1 MTKEIDAIITDM
13 VQSVEHKLPADIEES
28 LDHQLQQI
36 ATHKKIQKYR
46 WWYSP
51 ALAAAVLLMLI
62 FMQPL
67 VKQTSPTP
75 SPINE
80 IRTEFEI
87 KDKNI
92 KIIWF
97 QKRDFQLRRKN
108 K

>member
-1 MTKEIDAIITDM
+1 M
-13 VQSVEHKLPADIEES
+13 VQAVERKLPQDVEES
-28 LDHQLQQI
+28 LDRKLQKV
-36 ATHKKIQKYR
+36 AGAGKGHNHR

-51 ALAAAVLLMLI
+51 AIAAALLILAL

-67 VKQTSPTP
+67 IRQTGPIP

-97 QKRDFQLRRKN
+97 QKKDFQLRRKN